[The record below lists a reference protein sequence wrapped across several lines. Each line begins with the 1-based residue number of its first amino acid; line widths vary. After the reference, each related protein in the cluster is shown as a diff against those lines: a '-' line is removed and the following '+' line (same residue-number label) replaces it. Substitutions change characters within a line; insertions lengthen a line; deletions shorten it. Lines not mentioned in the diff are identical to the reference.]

1 MRRLLLSNDDGVHA
15 PGLKALHDALVD
27 QARLRVIAPDR
38 DRSGASNSLTLSH
51 PLSLTPLD
59 SGFYSVDGTPADC
72 VYLGVSDIF
81 DETVDMVISGINHGA
96 NLGDDVLY
104 SGTVAAAMEGRSLGL
119 SAIAMSLAGHQHF
132 ETSGRVA
139 ATLVSAVEQLALP
152 PRSLLNV
159 NVPDVPWEELK
170 GFRVTRQGQRG
181 QGSQPLRLQ
190 DPRGRTRYWI
200 AASGASSDMGEDTDF
215 AAIEAGFVS
224 ITPLQTDLT
233 RHASIGDVRG
243 WLEALTGQRQQ
254 SGDLL

>member
-1 MRRLLLSNDDGVHA
+1 MRKLLLSNDDGVHA
-15 PGLKALHDALVD
+15 PGLRALYDALEG

-38 DRSGASNSLTLSH
+38 DRSGASNSLTLAW
-51 PLSLTPLD
+51 PLSLTPMD
-59 SGFYSVDGTPADC
+59 NGFYSVDGTPADC
-72 VYLGVSDIF
+72 VYLGVSDVF
-81 DETVDMVISGINHGA
+81 DESVDMVISGINHGG

-119 SAIAMSLAGHQHF
+119 SAIAMSLVGQHHF
-132 ETSGRVA
+132 ETAGRVA
-139 ATLVSAVEQLALP
+139 ATLLGAVEQLALP

-159 NVPDVPWEELK
+159 NVPDLPWEEIQ

-181 QGSQPLRLQ
+181 TGSQPHRMT

-200 AASGASSDMGEDTDF
+200 AASGESADTGSDTDF

-233 RHASIGDVRG
+233 RFGAIDAVQG
-243 WLEALTGQRQQ
+243 WLDTLTASHRHG
-254 SGDLL
+254 